1 MGPWKHGAF
10 GCGPRPSQIIMSGL
24 LISIVGSWSYQNVI
38 QKNIGTSV
46 AGAGREDGC
55 VCVSIAVGR
64 EDCGFNLDLHCKS
77 PSGPVSSY
85 SG

>member
-10 GCGPRPSQIIMSGL
+10 GCGPRPSRIIMSGL

-46 AGAGREDGC
+46 AGARERRW
-55 VCVSIAVGR
+55 VCLC
-64 EDCGFNLDLHCKS
+64 EC
-77 PSGPVSSY
+77 SG
-85 SG
+85 GEGGLWL